1 MTLVIAHPG
10 SPVGEWLG
18 LPDQPGLIDILR
30 GDVSVTQ
37 ARRQVPNMP
46 GVWVITAGRHADHL
60 DALLQADRVPALLT
74 ALRQS
79 SSRVV
84 IESLGIGE
92 FAGAQNLAAESNAV
106 ILVAEQGQ
114 TKDALIKEAAE
125 SAADM
130 GAPAVGVVIVP
141 KVSARKSG
149 HPQAER
155 PLSRYRQLP
164 PTPVASR
171 TGPKDEPRRPRMSP
185 RRLLSQQRSRAA
197 LTGNV
202 VLRSPR

>member
-1 MTLVIAHPG
+1 M
-10 SPVGEWLG
+10 
-18 LPDQPGLIDILR
+18 
-30 GDVSVTQ
+30 
-37 ARRQVPNMP
+37 
-46 GVWVITAGRHADHL
+46 
-60 DALLQADRVPALLT
+60 
-74 ALRQS
+74 
-79 SSRVV
+79 
-84 IESLGIGE
+84 
-92 FAGAQNLAAESNAV
+92 

-171 TGPKDEPRRPRMSP
+171 TGAKDDLAGQNEPAQVVVAAAKPGSTNGERRPSVAEIAQAAWPSSVVIVQPEGSNGSAGTPAIAPPEGRTA
-185 RRLLSQQRSRAA
+185 RSRAERETA
-197 LTGNV
+197 HLTPGTRTSKASLGKV
-202 VLRSPR
+202 GDVRLCPLITVP